1 MIMKRFFL
9 LNSSLAAS
17 DFPSRIRC
25 FQKCANSAKTSYE
38 QFNTMPAKHAL
49 NVDLAKVFDARK
61 PKSAVTILMWGDLVE
76 VAGDAADGRIP
87 VHAFRFSEKSDG
99 SILPETVEAF
109 IRIPKGK
116 EPGDVLIAAK
126 DSRVLKVNF
135 VDVQQGDG
143 CVIETPERR
152 VILVDGGDNQM
163 FARYLA
169 ARFRGTSATRPQ
181 EIDAIVVTHG
191 DADHFAGL
199 TEIHASETNANPA
212 KRLFI
217 HPERIFHNG
226 VFKRPGEKPNGK
238 KRTDLELL
246 NDTVKRDGVVY
257 LSPLIDDPS
266 ALPEADLNKPFKEWK
281 EAIEAWKGRGD
292 IAVRRLQLGDHDA
305 FDFLGEEGIKVE
317 VLGPLTEEVG
327 GKSALRFLGDPPKG
341 PRLGHEIFSMTEESF
356 KGHSASHTING
367 HSIVL
372 RLTYGGFSFLLT
384 GDLNDQSGR
393 ILTRAHSEG
402 KIDLSAEVLK
412 APHHGSAD
420 FSPAF
425 IKAVSPIIS
434 VISSGDE
441 SEQKEYI
448 HPRAT
453 LVGALGRYSQA
464 PEPLIFCTELVA
476 FFKRIG
482 WSYKD
487 KNQRSGALSGDVE
500 VDEKQNRF
508 YGFQRTAY
516 GMVKI
521 RSDGERL
528 LVSTNSGKDDMKEA
542 YAYQRDK
549 HGQPVADPVVII

>member
-1 MIMKRFFL
+1 
-9 LNSSLAAS
+9 
-17 DFPSRIRC
+17 
-25 FQKCANSAKTSYE
+25 
-38 QFNTMPAKHAL
+38 MPAKLSL
-49 NVDLAKVFDARK
+49 NVDLAKVYDAAK
-61 PKSAVTILMWGDLVE
+61 PRSVVTIVTWGDLIE
-76 VAGDAADGRIP
+76 VTGDPVDGRLP
-87 VHAFRFSEKSDG
+87 VRAFRYASQPDG
-99 SILPETVEAF
+99 SIVPDPVDAF
-109 IRIPKGK
+109 IKIPKGK
-116 EPGDVLIAAK
+116 KTDDLVIPVSQSK
-126 DSRVLKVNF
+126 VMKVNF

-143 CVIETPERR
+143 CVIETPKGR
-152 VILVDGGDNQM
+152 VVLVDGGDNQM

-169 ARFRGTSATRPQ
+169 ARFRGTSAARPKG
-181 EIDAIVVTHG
+181 IDAIVVTHG

-199 TEIHASETNANPA
+199 TEIHTSETNANSN

-226 VFKRPGEKPNGK
+226 IFKRSGVKPDGK
-238 KRTDLELL
+238 KRSDLELL
-246 NDTVKRDGVVY
+246 NDTVKRNGIVY

-266 ALPEADLNKPFKEWK
+266 ALADDQLNKPFKEWK
-281 EAIEAWKGRGD
+281 EAIDAWKTRGA
-292 IAVRRLQLGDHDA
+292 IAIKRLELGDDEA
-305 FDFLGEEGIKVE
+305 FDFLDDEGIKVE
-317 VLGPLTEEVG
+317 VLGPITEKID
-327 GKSALRFLGDPPKG
+327 GKAALRFLGDPPKG
-341 PRLGHEIFSMTEESF
+341 PKIGHEAFNVTEEEF

-384 GDLNDQSGR
+384 GDLNDQSER

-402 KIDLSAEVLK
+402 RLDLSAEVMK

-425 IKAVSPIIS
+425 LKAVGPIIS

-453 LVGALGRYSQA
+453 IVGALGRFSRA
-464 PEPLIFCTELVA
+464 PEPLIFCTELVT

-487 KNQRSGALSGDVE
+487 KSQSSGVPREDLELD
-500 VDEKQNRF
+500 DKQARY
-508 YGFQRTAY
+508 YGFARTAY

-521 RSDGERL
+521 RTDGERL

-542 YAYQRDK
+542 YAYKRDK
-549 HGQPVADPVVII
+549 HGEPTADPVVQA

>member
-1 MIMKRFFL
+1 
-9 LNSSLAAS
+9 
-17 DFPSRIRC
+17 
-25 FQKCANSAKTSYE
+25 
-38 QFNTMPAKHAL
+38 MPAKLSL
-49 NVDLAKVFDARK
+49 NVDLAKVYSTAK
-61 PKSAVTILMWGDLVE
+61 PGSVVTILTWGDFVE
-76 VAGDAADGRIP
+76 VIGNAADGRLP
-87 VHAFRFSEKSDG
+87 VRAFSYKPQPDG
-99 SILPETVEAF
+99 SIVPEPVDAF
-109 IRIPKGK
+109 IKIPKGMK
-116 EPGDVLIAAK
+116 ADDLVIPASQSK
-126 DSRVLKVNF
+126 VLKVNF

-143 CVIETPERR
+143 CVIETPKGR
-152 VILVDGGDNQM
+152 VMLVDGGDNQM

-169 ARFRGTSATRPQ
+169 ARFHGTSAARPKK
-181 EIDAIVVTHG
+181 IDAIVVTHG

-199 TEIHASETNANPA
+199 TEIHNSETNSNP
-212 KRLFI
+212 KKQLFV

-226 VFKRPGEKPNGK
+226 IFKRPGTRSDGK
-238 KRTDLELL
+238 KRSDIELL
-246 NDTVKRDGVVY
+246 NETVKRDGVTY
-257 LSPLIDDPS
+257 LCPLIDDPS
-266 ALPEADLNKPFKEWK
+266 ALGDDQLNKPFKEWK
-281 EAIEAWKGRGD
+281 EAIEAWRTRGE
-292 IAVRRLQLGDHDA
+292 IAVRRLKLGDDDA
-305 FDFLGEEGIKVE
+305 FDFLDSEDINVE
-317 VLGPLTEEVG
+317 VLGPITEEIS
-327 GKSALRFLGDPPKG
+327 GKAALRFLGDPPKG
-341 PRLGHEIFSMTEESF
+341 PRIGHEAFNVTEEQF

-384 GDLNDQSGR
+384 GDLNDQAER

-402 KIDLSAEVLK
+402 VLDLSAEVLK

-425 IKAVSPIIS
+425 LKAVEPIIS

-453 LVGALGRYSQA
+453 IVGALGRFSRV

-487 KNQRSGALSGDVE
+487 MDQRSGVSRKDVE
-500 VDEKQNRF
+500 LDDEQARY
-508 YGFQRTAY
+508 YGFARTAY

-521 RSDGERL
+521 RTDGERL

-542 YAYQRDK
+542 YAYQRDE
-549 HGQPVADPVVII
+549 HGEPVADRVFQA

>member
-1 MIMKRFFL
+1 
-9 LNSSLAAS
+9 
-17 DFPSRIRC
+17 
-25 FQKCANSAKTSYE
+25 
-38 QFNTMPAKHAL
+38 MPTKLCL
-49 NVDLAKVFDARK
+49 NVDLAKVYDAAR
-61 PKSAVTILMWGDLVE
+61 PRSLVTVLTWGDLVE
-76 VAGDAADGRIP
+76 VTAEAAGGRLP
-87 VHAFRFSEKSDG
+87 VRGFRYRTQPDG
-99 SILPETVEAF
+99 SIVPEAVDSF
-109 IRIPKGK
+109 IKIPRGMKASDLVVPPNK
-116 EPGDVLIAAK
+116 SKVM
-126 DSRVLKVNF
+126 KVNF

-143 CVIETPERR
+143 CVIETPKGR
-152 VILVDGGDNQM
+152 VVLVAGGDNQM

-169 ARFRGTSATRPQ
+169 ARFRGSSATQPRT
-181 EIDAIVVTHG
+181 IDAIVVTHG

-199 TEIHASETNANPA
+199 TQIHTSETNANPK

-226 VFKRPGEKPNGK
+226 LFKRPGTKPDGK
-238 KRTDLELL
+238 KRSDFELL
-246 NDTVKRDGVVY
+246 NDTVKRDKVVY

-266 ALPEADLNKPFKEWK
+266 ALPDDQLNKPFKEWK
-281 EAIEAWKGRGD
+281 EAINAWRTHGD
-292 IAVRRLQLGDHDA
+292 ILVKRLEFGDDDA
-305 FDFLGEEGIKVE
+305 FDFLNDEDITVE
-317 VLGPLTEEVG
+317 VLGPMTEEIS
-327 GKSALRFLGDPPKG
+327 GKPALRFLGDPPKG
-341 PRLGHEIFSMTEESF
+341 PRIGHEAFNLTEEEF

-384 GDLNDQSGR
+384 GDLNDQSER

-402 KIDLSAEVLK
+402 QLDLSAEVLK

-425 IKAVSPIIS
+425 LKSVAPIIS

-453 LVGALGRYSQA
+453 IVGALGQFSRV

-482 WSYKD
+482 WSHKD
-487 KNQRSGALSGDVE
+487 KDQRSGAPR
-500 VDEKQNRF
+500 DEIELDDEQARY
-508 YGFQRTAY
+508 YGFSRTAY

-521 RSDGERL
+521 RTDGERL
-528 LVSTNSGKDDMKEA
+528 LVTTNSGKDDMKEA
-542 YAYQRDK
+542 YAYQRNED
-549 HGQPVADPVVII
+549 GEPTAVPVLQS